1 MKKKILFVINTLGRA
16 GAEMAMLE
24 LMRQLPEE
32 SYDISVYV
40 ILGQGELIHQ
50 LPEHVKVLN
59 RVYRDTSVLSENGR
73 RHIKKAVICSFF
85 HNGRWFKKLYNLFM
99 NAHDM
104 RKRQNFQLDKML
116 WRLLSDGGDYPEETY
131 DLAIA
136 YLEGGSTYF
145 VADHVKA
152 KKKAAFVHIDYVNAG
167 YSKKMDKKCYAAYDR
182 IFTVSDEVR
191 TAFLSVYP
199 EWQGKTAVFHNI
211 INRERIMELAGRAG
225 GFSDSFDGIR
235 LLTVGRL
242 TYQKAYDIAIDVMD
256 RIKEAGYRA
265 RWYVLGEGDQRE
277 ALEKQ
282 IKFMELERDFK
293 LLGAVDNPYPYYAKC
308 DIYVHATRFE
318 GKSIAIQEAQVL
330 GCPIVASDCSG
341 NREQIR
347 DNIDGILCELSVDGI
362 FQAIVSLIEDE
373 KKRARLGE
381 AAGKKK
387 LENEE
392 EMRLLLDL
400 LI

>member
-32 SYDISVYV
+32 SYDISLYV

-50 LPEHVKVLN
+50 LPKHVKVLN

-73 RHIKKAVICSFF
+73 RHIKKAVIYSFF
-85 HNGRWFKKLYNLFM
+85 HNGRWFKKLYHLMM
-99 NAHDM
+99 NAYDM
-104 RKRQNFQLDKML
+104 RKRRNFQLDKML
-116 WRLLSDGGDYPEETY
+116 WRLLSDGGDYPQETY

-145 VADHVKA
+145 VADHVNA

-167 YSKKMDKKCYAAYDR
+167 YSRKMDRKCYAAYDR
-182 IFTVSDEVR
+182 IFAISDEVR
-191 TAFLSVYP
+191 MAFLSVYP

-211 INRERIMELAGRAG
+211 INRERILEQANKQG
-225 GFSDSFDGIR
+225 GYTDSFDGIR

-282 IKFMELERDFK
+282 IKFLGLERHFK
-293 LLGAVDNPYPYYAKC
+293 LIGAVDNPYPYYAGC

-330 GCPIVASDCSG
+330 GCPIIASDCSG

-362 FQAIVSLIEDE
+362 FHAVVSLIEDE
-373 KKRARLGE
+373 KKRTRLGE
-381 AAGKKK
+381 AAEKKK
-387 LENEE
+387 LENAE
-392 EMRLLLDL
+392 EMRLLLEL